1 MRKRLNHDA
10 MAAVGFIE
18 PWSVKAGSATGAFL
32 SCVDPKASVRIV
44 TLDRDEAAEVEWE
57 IARHSDAL
65 SIREYELGSWA
76 EIPATALRSEAYE
89 LSLEILFTRN
99 ETAKPVV
106 AIGPLL
112 FNLEPDGRLVAV
124 VEGESHTI
132 AEIRNE
138 RWYQLDVSVSPSAV
152 GYRVRR
158 ADQQVVAERTIPR
171 VAADITGPIC
181 IGGVSD
187 RSRQTLNARLGRIR
201 LTSADHETEW
211 RFPTRGPVS
220 DISPVQ
226 QGNPAIILHNTLTF
240 AVASPRFT
248 GDVHDPRLA
257 PDHFDAIHLHDDD
270 FGGFD
275 WAADFTVH
283 IPEGARS
290 GVYALEIKTDRG
302 VEKLPF
308 FVRPREPQSN
318 VAVLLPTATYLAYAD
333 EQLPPHRYPWH
344 GSDRAHLFAI
354 DNNFLSLYDTHSDLS
369 GVSLTSSRRPR
380 ATLRDDYHYPLSNSP
395 HLLSVDL
402 QLLKFYARHG
412 IAVDVLTD
420 RDLHD
425 EGLESL
431 SPYGLV
437 LTGSHPEYWSSAM
450 MNGLDRYLGSGGSL
464 GYLGGNGFYWVV
476 AFDGDKM
483 ELRRGKND
491 IWSGRPGEM
500 HLSMTGEP
508 GGNWEDRGNR
518 HPQALVGVTYVIMS
532 FGPSRPY
539 RRLEGSY
546 GAEYAWLF
554 DGVGEVFGDSGT
566 VLGGAAGYELDA
578 VLRSEETPANLVR
591 LAVADGF
598 DDSFQVRPDLW
609 LADGEAERAAMRR
622 SDMTIYRHEAGGLV
636 FSASSVAWIGALP
649 ASGEDN
655 DVGRIMLNL
664 VGRFR
669 A

>member
-1 MRKRLNHDA
+1 MRNRLNHDA

-18 PWSVKAGSATGAFL
+18 PWSVKAGSATSAFV
-32 SCVDPKASVRIV
+32 SCVDPNASVRIV

-57 IARHSDAL
+57 VARHSDAF
-65 SIREYELGSWA
+65 SIREYDLGSWV
-76 EIPATALRSEAYE
+76 EIPAAALRSDVYK
-89 LSLEILFTRN
+89 LSLEIFFTRN
-99 ETAKPVV
+99 EITKPVV
-106 AIGPLL
+106 AIGTTLL
-112 FNLEPDGRLVAV
+112 NLEPDGRLVAMV
-124 VEGESHTI
+124 D
-132 AEIRNE
+132 AECHAVADVRNE
-138 RWYQLDVSVSPSAV
+138 RWYQLDISVSPNAM

-158 ADQQVVAERTIPR
+158 ADMSVVAECSVSLIN
-171 VAADITGPIC
+171 AGLTGPIS
-181 IGGVSD
+181 IGGLSE
-187 RSRQTLNARLGRIR
+187 RSRQTLNARLGRV
-201 LTSADHETEW
+201 LVSFTDHTTEW
-211 RFPTRGPVS
+211 HFPTRGPVGS
-220 DISPVQ
+220 ISPVQ
-226 QGNPAIILHNTLTF
+226 QGGPAIIVHNAPTF
-240 AVASPRFT
+240 AVTSSRFS
-248 GDVHDPRLA
+248 GEIHDPRLA

-275 WAADFTVH
+275 WAADMTVS
-283 IPEGARS
+283 IPEDARS
-290 GVYALEIKTDRG
+290 GVYALEIKADRG
-302 VEKLPF
+302 IERLPF
-308 FVRPREPQSN
+308 FVRPRAPGSH
-318 VAVLLPTATYLAYAD
+318 VAMLLPTATYLAYAD

-380 ATLRDDYHYPLSNSP
+380 ATLRHDYHYPLSNSP

-402 QLLKFYARHG
+402 QLLKFYARRG

-420 RDLHD
+420 CDLND
-425 EGLESL
+425 EGFESL
-431 SPYGLV
+431 SPYRLV
-437 LTGSHPEYWSSAM
+437 LSGSHPEYWSSAM
-450 MNGLDRYLGSGGSL
+450 MNGLDRYLGFGGSL
-464 GYLGGNGFYWVV
+464 AYLGGNGFYWVV

-500 HLSMTGEP
+500 HLSITGEP

-546 GAEYAWLF
+546 VAEYAWLF

-566 VLGGAAGYELDA
+566 VLGGAAGYEVDA

-649 ASGEDN
+649 APEEDN

-664 VGRFR
+664 VGRFTV
-669 A
+669 